1 MIRKSIAYH
10 VEYTMQSDEP
20 KTERTRNIGI
30 HFFLNE
36 YDYYIC
42 NSITQKVYLIKTPT
56 FIKINRLQQTN

>member
-1 MIRKSIAYH
+1 
-10 VEYTMQSDEP
+10 MQSEP